1 MLEDLI
7 SFDLCGKIAHF
18 RKFYSNSSALTHS
31 IPPRTTIL
39 GIIGAI
45 IGEARDSYY
54 DSLDDLLIG
63 IQVITKGRKIFQKFN
78 YIKVEDDKQWNI
90 DLYAGIAENRTQT
103 SVELIIPDNIRD
115 SDLCYRIFVGTVNG
129 NHPKYLVLKEHLK
142 ADLCEFGI
150 SLGSAHLLGYVK
162 NFKSYNDFCFN
173 EENTVT
179 ISTAILVEQ
188 VKSIKDK
195 EINLEQ
201 DTFPLRMRINSSSKD
216 KNITR
221 IASDARPML
230 FSIDGSCFTIDLC
243 NSMNIF
249 KVKDSDSVINIA
261 LV

>member
-7 SFDLCGKIAHF
+7 SFDICGKIAHF

-31 IPPRTTIL
+31 IPPRTTII

-45 IGEARDSYY
+45 IGEPRDSYY
-54 DSLDDLLIG
+54 VSLDDLLIG
-63 IQVITKGRKIFQKFN
+63 IQVRTKGRKIFQKFN
-78 YIKVEDDKQWNI
+78 YLKVESGNI

-129 NHPKYLVLKEHLK
+129 NHPKYLMLKEHLK

-162 NFKSYNDFCFN
+162 NFKSYNNFCFVN
-173 EENTVT
+173 ESTVEL
-179 ISTAILVEQ
+179 STAVLVEQ
-188 VKSIKDK
+188 VKSIKNN

-201 DTFPLRMRINSSSKD
+201 DIFPLRMKINSSSMD
-216 KNITR
+216 KNKTR
-221 IASDARPML
+221 IASDVRPML
-230 FSIDGSCFTIDLC
+230 FSIDGSCFTVDLC
-243 NSMNIF
+243 NSTNIF
-249 KVKDSDSVINIA
+249 KLKDGNCIITIA

>member
-1 MLEDLI
+1 MLEDLL

-31 IPPRTTIL
+31 IPPRTTVL

-45 IGEARDSYY
+45 IGEPRDTYY

-78 YIKVEDDKQWNI
+78 YLKVESGNI

-129 NHPKYLVLKEHLK
+129 NHPKYLKLKGHLK

-162 NFKSYNDFCFN
+162 NFKSYNDFCSIK
-173 EENTVT
+173 ENTVA

-188 VKSIKDK
+188 VKNIRNKV
-195 EINLEQ
+195 INLEQ

-221 IASDARPML
+221 IASDVRTML
-230 FSIDGSCFTIDLC
+230 FSIDGSCFTVDLC
-243 NSMNIF
+243 DSTNIF
-249 KVKDSDSVINIA
+249 KLKDGDSFINLA